1 MNITEALR
9 NLKKFQHDG
18 NKKVSAKNKCTEELC
33 LMTLT
38 SDPNFDEKLTFCLKN
53 DMKNLVNVN
62 ASSGKFENLLFDEL
76 ILSKESNV

>member
-1 MNITEALR
+1 
-9 NLKKFQHDG
+9 
-18 NKKVSAKNKCTEELC
+18 
-33 LMTLT
+33 MTLT

-76 ILSKESNV
+76 ILSKESNVSAKKIRRSCVVRNGLWFQK

>member
-1 MNITEALR
+1 
-9 NLKKFQHDG
+9 
-18 NKKVSAKNKCTEELC
+18 
-33 LMTLT
+33 MTLT

-76 ILSKESNV
+76 ILSKESNVWAKKYGGVVS